1 MTCPNKARKRRNIIA
16 FRLSDDEKAEV
27 EAKIAISG
35 LPKGKYYIK
44 TILGQPVTASSGMYQ
59 SARLAHELNELR
71 KDAETGSI
79 PASMEILEILKLMAK
94 K

>member
-1 MTCPNKARKRRNIIA
+1 MACPNKARKRRNIIA
-16 FRLSDDEKAEV
+16 FRLSDEEKAEV

-35 LPKGKYYIK
+35 LPKGEYYIK
-44 TILGQPVTASSGMYQ
+44 AILEQPVTASSGVYQ

-71 KDAETGSI
+71 KDAEKGSI
-79 PASMEILEILKLMAK
+79 QALKEILEILKLMTK